1 MLGTERKVHE
11 QMIEKLGPKPLTWG
25 HIHARIVFEG
35 ADDNL
40 KKYEVIILQVLSREL
55 FLLQLLL

>member
-1 MLGTERKVHE
+1 MEGKVPE
-11 QMIEKLGPKPLTWG
+11 QMIEKLGPKPLTWE
-25 HIHARIVFEG
+25 HIQDSFSQRCEG

-40 KKYEVIILQVLSREL
+40 KNCEVIIFQLLSREL